1 MSKTARRE
9 TEIFKDRTKLYALDA
24 LATKITDKYPD
35 GVVDCPPE
43 EEAFL
48 MDYGQQMVDYLQ
60 EYGVHYSQTR
70 MYRPAVKKKI
80 ISLRGSGR
88 YSKLMRKYD
97 VTDVTI

>member
-9 TEIFKDRTKLYALDA
+9 TNIFKDRTKLYALES
-24 LATKITDKYPD
+24 LCNKITDVYPD

-48 MDYGQQMVDYLQ
+48 MDYGQQMVNYLQ
-60 EYGVHYSQTR
+60 EYGIHYSQTR

-80 ISLRGSGR
+80 ISLRGNGK

-97 VTDVTI
+97 VTEP